1 MRPKFAYCSTSDF
14 VYAWLIQIWYDEF
27 TDMHDLIDWQT
38 CLISWTDRH
47 AWIDGPMD
55 MPYLMDLLTCPN
67 WWTDRL
73 IPDFMVW
80 LTCLIWWTDRY
91 AWFDG
96 MTEMPNLMDWWTC
109 CHLCCHCHCCC
120 SSSWHCV
127 IIVVGGVDYNLI
139 CILWLMD
146 CFVLSLSFVIMSGPM
161 LLKFANSNKDL

>member
-1 MRPKFAYCSTSDF
+1 MDRQTC
-14 VYAWLIQIWYDEF
+14 LIGWTDGHSWFDEF

-96 MTEMPNLMDWWTC
+96 MTEMPNLMDWWTT

-120 SSSWHCV
+120 CSSWHCV
-127 IIVVGGVDYNLI
+127 IIVVAGVDYNLI

-146 CFVLSLSFVIMSGPM
+146 FFVLSLSFVIMSGPM
-161 LLKFANSNKDL
+161 LLKFANLNKDL